1 MHGGRFDEAAELL
14 AEARGKSFADIPED
28 LVWTHGITMYAEAA
42 VLLGDGASAEILT
55 NLLRPHADQVGF
67 TGCASNG
74 HISQHLGALATVL
87 GDYDEGEG
95 YFHTA
100 SRWNAAAHAPYMGCR
115 TDVQWASM
123 LLRRRHPGDAQRAQA
138 LLRRAGKSARSKG
151 FAGVTRD
158 VEALQQLPDPED
170 IAGRSRR
177 NLSAT

>member
-1 MHGGRFDEAAELL
+1 
-14 AEARGKSFADIPED
+14 
-28 LVWTHGITMYAEAA
+28 MYAEAA
-42 VLLGDGASAEILT
+42 VHLGDGASAEILA

-74 HISQHLGALATVL
+74 HISHHLGALAVVL
-87 GDYDEGEG
+87 GNYDEAEG

-100 SRWNAAAHAPYMGCR
+100 SQWNAAADAPHMGGK

-123 LLRRRHPGDAQRAQA
+123 LLRRRRPGDAQRAEA
-138 LLRRAGKSARSKG
+138 LLRWAGESARSKG

-158 VEALQQLPDPED
+158 VDALQQLPDPED